1 MTFIRVRTRYTYSY
15 IKGTTQ
21 FNHHILPPIIKMR
34 QLSHYFLNWIST
46 DILEKIYWS
55 DDESVSDP
63 VIYNNSSST
72 CSKSSSTSH
81 DNPTILQSI
90 YPILDSLNIN
100 TSNLNYKP
108 FDVNFLKN
116 LLSEVTCVLKDNN
129 ININLEKW
137 GGRGKKRID

>member
-55 DDESVSDP
+55 DDEIVSDP
-63 VIYNNSSST
+63 VICNNSSST
-72 CSKSSSTSH
+72 YSKSSSTSY

-90 YPILDSLNIN
+90 YPILDKFNSN
-100 TSNLNYKP
+100 TSKLDDTP
-108 FDVNFLKN
+108 LDVRFLKN
-116 LLSEVTCVLKDNN
+116 LLSEVSCILIDNN
-129 ININLEKW
+129 INMNLEKW
-137 GGRGKKRID
+137 GGRGKK